1 MSETTPTPLDDTRL
15 VEFAAEL
22 RRLANEV
29 VRDVRRGT
37 PLPGLSHLVAMRPIQ
52 EMLTRTLSDRILGES
67 PDDET
72 PTEPELGPVSN
83 VGYL

>member
-1 MSETTPTPLDDTRL
+1 MSEHEDTIPLDDSAL

-37 PLPGLSHLVAMRPIQ
+37 PLPGLSHLVAMRPLQ
-52 EMLTRTLSDRILGES
+52 EMLTRTLSNRVLGE
-67 PDDET
+67 
-72 PTEPELGPVSN
+72 PTNDIEGDNAPVP
-83 VGYL
+83 GYL

>member
-1 MSETTPTPLDDTRL
+1 MSEHADTIPLDDVTL

-37 PLPGLSHLVAMRPIQ
+37 PLPGLSHLVAMRPLQ
-52 EMLTRTLSDRILGES
+52 EMLTRTLSNRVLGDSTES
-67 PDDET
+67 ATTDVSGQ
-72 PTEPELGPVSN
+72 EPEIP
-83 VGYL
+83 GYL

>member
-1 MSETTPTPLDDTRL
+1 MSEHVETTPLDDVTL

-37 PLPGLSHLVAMRPIQ
+37 PLPGLSHLVAMRPLQ
-52 EMLTRTLSDRILGES
+52 DMLARTLSNRVLGES
-67 PDDET
+67 P
-72 PTEPELGPVSN
+72 EPATTDLSDPEHEIP
-83 VGYL
+83 GYL